1 MLKYS
6 QLVIFQF
13 IFNHNRTKLS
23 ACYQKFIFR
32 MKNEITPCWYQ
43 IVGLKHRFQ
52 KCCVCAERSESHHK
66 VMATKLKQACSIIHF
81 SIRLKIQSSDGLPI
95 FRWRCVVP
103 KHQSFVALLF
113 FYYSIHQIV
122 YGLWV
127 QRRKMRHTQSTNGF
141 KMGLSERE
149 KNVQWKQI
157 GYAIKQKAVAQSNE
171 KKTFWINDGNVFFL
185 IYFSQIACHIMTKW
199 FFHCTRAQIVWTG
212 MSK

>member
-1 MLKYS
+1 MRLR
-6 QLVIFQF
+6 LVRCQ
-13 IFNHNRTKLS
+13 
-23 ACYQKFIFR
+23 
-32 MKNEITPCWYQ
+32 YQ
-43 IVGLKHRFQ
+43 IVGPKHRYQ

-127 QRRKMRHTQSTNGF
+127 QRSKMRHTQSTIGF

-157 GYAIKQKAVAQSNE
+157 GYVIKQKAVAQSNE
-171 KKTFWINDGNVFFL
+171 KKNVLNKWWKCLFFDL
-185 IYFSQIACHIMTKW
+185 FFTNCLPYYDEMIFSLYARTNCMDWHE
-199 FFHCTRAQIVWTG
+199 
-212 MSK
+212 